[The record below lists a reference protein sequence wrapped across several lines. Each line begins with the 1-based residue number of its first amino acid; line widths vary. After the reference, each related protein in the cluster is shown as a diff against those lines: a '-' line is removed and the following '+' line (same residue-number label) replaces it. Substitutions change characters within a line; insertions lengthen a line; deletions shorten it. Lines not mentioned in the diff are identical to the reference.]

1 MTALPRR
8 AVVLG
13 ASGFLGRALQGEL
26 ERAGV
31 EVVAHS
37 SKTLDLT
44 RREAAEV
51 LAGQLDPGTVLVFA
65 SALTPDR
72 GQTLD
77 TYTANVAMATTVARA
92 LECQPAPCVYISS
105 DAVYGFGVNPITE
118 DTAVAPGGY
127 YALAKYTGEK
137 LLEYSAGAKRLPLL
151 SLRVAAAFG
160 PEDPHGSYGPNGF
173 ARSLARDRSIQIFG
187 QGEEERDHVHVDDV
201 ARLTVALMRA
211 GESGVFNIATGR
223 SRSFAQVVEAIR
235 KLVPYEVAVTNAPR
249 KSPITHRSYD
259 ITRLDQAVPGFAFT
273 PLEDGLRATLTA
285 FGAL

>member
-1 MTALPRR
+1 MTTLPRR
-8 AVVLG
+8 VVILG
-13 ASGFLGRALQGEL
+13 ASGFLGRAVQGEL
-26 ERAGV
+26 ARAGV

-44 RREAAEV
+44 RPEAAKM

-92 LECQPAPCVYISS
+92 LERQPAPCVYISS
-105 DAVYGFGVNPITE
+105 DAVYGFDVNPVTE
-118 DTAVAPGGY
+118 ETVVAPGGY

-137 LLEYSAGAKRLPLL
+137 LLEYAAGAKGLSLL

-160 PEDPHGSYGPNGF
+160 PGDPHGSYGPNGF
-173 ARSLARDRSIQIFG
+173 ARSLARDRSIKIFG
-187 QGEEERDHVHVDDV
+187 QGEEKRDHVHVDDV
-201 ARLTVALMRA
+201 ARLTVALVR
-211 GESGVFNIATGR
+211 SGARGVVNIATGR

-259 ITRLDQAVPGFAFT
+259 ITRLSRAVPGFPFT
-273 PLEDGLRATLTA
+273 PFEDGLRATLTA